1 MQCIETFHGCL
12 YTAVQCQRFV
22 LFYEGFYFAERMA
35 VDASTG
41 HLYFTALST
50 LSNSSYIGVIHRTLR
65 VHRTLIPNLQTPR
78 AIALYPSKGC
88 VHPFLNMYTSLGT
101 LNRGFK
107 NNFRSR
113 FYFQDSFYLFI
124 QLDFTHFQSQCISEC
139 CSGQR
144 LDHFLE

>member
-1 MQCIETFHGCL
+1 MFHGYL

-22 LFYEGFYFAERMA
+22 LFCEGFYFAERMT
-35 VDASTG
+35 VGASTG

-88 VHPFLNMYTSLGT
+88 VHRFLNMYTSLGSIKQ
-101 LNRGFK
+101 GF
-107 NNFRSR
+107 
-113 FYFQDSFYLFI
+113 
-124 QLDFTHFQSQCISEC
+124 
-139 CSGQR
+139 
-144 LDHFLE
+144 